1 MSYILQALKKS
12 EQERALAAGLEVD
25 PADGVVKSVNDV
37 EGKSESASSWPLY
50 AIYLTLLSVMLLIL
64 WQILVSDK
72 EIQYEESG
80 QDTRMDVR
88 QEIVTASAEKIE
100 MSNEAFE
107 AQQVKNPA
115 QAEVINLERAPKEIL
130 EQIPKIEITSHIY
143 STDASR
149 RSIVVNAKRLV
160 EGDFIA
166 PNLFLKQITAQGMI
180 VDIQG
185 WLLLIDRSRGWD
197 Q

>member
-37 EGKSESASSWPLY
+37 EGKRESASSWPLY

>member
-80 QDTRMDVR
+80 QNTRMDVR

-115 QAEVINLERAPKEIL
+115 QAEAINLERAPKEIL
-130 EQIPKIEITSHIY
+130 EQLPKIEITSHIY

-185 WLLLIDRSRGWD
+185 WLLLVDRSRGWD